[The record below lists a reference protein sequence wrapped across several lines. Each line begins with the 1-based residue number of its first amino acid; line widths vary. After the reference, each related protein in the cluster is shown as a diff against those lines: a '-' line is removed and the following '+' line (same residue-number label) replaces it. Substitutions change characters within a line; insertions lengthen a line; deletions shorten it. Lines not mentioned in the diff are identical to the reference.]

1 MNQLPYDGQADTIA
15 NWLLDRISVEAEVA
29 RDHIAITDDFDQL
42 PIDSIVLVTLADQL
56 EKWSGHQINPT
67 VFWEFEN
74 TERLS
79 HWLASQ

>member
-1 MNQLPYDGQADTIA
+1 MTQPSYDGQAETIA
-15 NWLLDRISVEAEVA
+15 MWLLDRISIEAEVA
-29 RDHIAITDDFDQL
+29 RDRISVTDDFDQL

-79 HWLASQ
+79 QWLASQ